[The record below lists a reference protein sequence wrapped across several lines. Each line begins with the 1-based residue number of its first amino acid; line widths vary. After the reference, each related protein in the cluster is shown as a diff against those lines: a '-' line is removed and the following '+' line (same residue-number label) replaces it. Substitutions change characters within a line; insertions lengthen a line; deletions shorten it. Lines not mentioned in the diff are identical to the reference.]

1 MHIGLIGGIGP
12 AATEY
17 YYRGLVARSIAVSK
31 PLELTIVQA
40 HAPELA
46 KNAADGASRSQA
58 AIFARLIDRLAAAG
72 AEAAAITSM
81 GGHFCIADLLPLSPL
96 PLISAIPVIG
106 NAIQQAG
113 IKTIGLLGTRTVM
126 AGRLYGGLTSA
137 TVVVPEGESL
147 EQIHKHYIAMALSGQ
162 VTDEQRRDLFAAG
175 QKMCRDQ
182 GAEAVLLAGT
192 DLFLAFAGHDC
203 GFPTLDAADIH
214 IDALHQVAMT
224 TT

>member
-1 MHIGLIGGIGP
+1 
-12 AATEY
+12 
-17 YYRGLVARSIAVSK
+17 LVARSIAASK
-31 PLELTIVQA
+31 PLELTIVHA

-46 KNAADGASRSQA
+46 QNAAAGASNIQA
-58 AIFARLIDRLAAAG
+58 AIFARLINRLAAAG

-81 GGHFCIADLLPLSPL
+81 GGHFCVPDLLPLSTL
-96 PLISAIPVIG
+96 PFINAIPVIG
-106 NAIQQAG
+106 AAIQRRG

-137 TVVVPEGESL
+137 TVVVPEGDSL
-147 EQIHKHYIAMALSGQ
+147 ELIHKHYIAMALSGQ
-162 VTDEQRRDLFAAG
+162 VTSEQRRDLFAAG

-214 IDALHQVAMT
+214 IDALHEAAMSST
-224 TT
+224 

>member
-81 GGHFCIADLLPLSPL
+81 GGHFC
-96 PLISAIPVIG
+96 G